1 MLRLNNICGDASA
14 NRQYT
19 LRKNK
24 SLIKQFFDS
33 KQYLYQADRKVAHV
47 HVVNDIYLIHG
58 HHKTMF
64 KGVKKTFDTAEE
76 LEIYIKQHDLEYE
89 EQKQPTLF

>member
-1 MLRLNNICGDASA
+1 MTDSARKEYLN
-14 NRQYT
+14 R
-19 LRKNK
+19 
-24 SLIKQFFDS
+24 FFGS
-33 KQYLYQADRKVAHV
+33 KRYLYQDNEQVAHV
-47 HVVNDIYLIHG
+47 HEVNGTYYFHG
-58 HHKTMF
+58 HYKTMF

>member
-1 MLRLNNICGDASA
+1 MPKTDSTCKEYLN
-14 NRQYT
+14 
-19 LRKNK
+19 
-24 SLIKQFFDS
+24 QFFGS
-33 KQYLYQADRKVAHV
+33 KRYLYQDNEQVAHV
-47 HVVNDIYLIHG
+47 HEVNGTYYFHG
-58 HHKTMF
+58 HYKTMF

>member
-1 MLRLNNICGDASA
+1 MPKTDSACKEYLN
-14 NRQYT
+14 
-19 LRKNK
+19 
-24 SLIKQFFDS
+24 QFFGS
-33 KQYLYQADRKVAHV
+33 KRYLYQDNEQVAHV
-47 HVVNDIYLIHG
+47 HEVNGSYYFHG
-58 HHKTMF
+58 HYKTMF

>member
-1 MLRLNNICGDASA
+1 ACKEYLN
-14 NRQYT
+14 
-19 LRKNK
+19 
-24 SLIKQFFDS
+24 QFFGS
-33 KQYLYQADRKVAHV
+33 KRYLYQDNEQVAHV
-47 HVVNDIYLIHG
+47 HEVNGTYYFHG
-58 HHKTMF
+58 HYKTMF

>member
-1 MLRLNNICGDASA
+1 MTMTDSGRKEYLN
-14 NRQYT
+14 
-19 LRKNK
+19 
-24 SLIKQFFDS
+24 QFFGS
-33 KQYLYQADRKVAHV
+33 KRYLYQDNEQVAHV
-47 HVVNDIYLIHG
+47 HEVNGTYYFHG
-58 HHKTMF
+58 HYKTMF

>member
-1 MLRLNNICGDASA
+1 EYLN
-14 NRQYT
+14 
-19 LRKNK
+19 
-24 SLIKQFFDS
+24 QFFGS
-33 KQYLYQADRKVAHV
+33 KRYLYQDNEQVAHV
-47 HVVNDIYLIHG
+47 HEVNGTYYFHG
-58 HHKTMF
+58 HYKTMF

>member
-1 MLRLNNICGDASA
+1 MPKTDSACKEYLN
-14 NRQYT
+14 
-19 LRKNK
+19 
-24 SLIKQFFDS
+24 QFFVS
-33 KQYLYQADRKVAHV
+33 KRYLYQDNEQVAHV
-47 HVVNDIYLIHG
+47 HEVNGTYYFHG
-58 HHKTMF
+58 HYKTMF